1 MTTLL
6 ALLITRTY
14 ATPVSRALLNIRNVD
29 GVEIP
34 HVRPEVL
41 GTNST
46 EGFNILEHL
55 AGISPYFDS
64 PGVSLPKQPP
74 PSCHVRTAAYIIRH
88 SNIYA
93 NDFDYEQYIQ
103 PFTQKVFD
111 FGSQRQNFSAL
122 PQLAFLANWSTPI
135 TNATEQVEK
144 LTPSGETSAQALG
157 KLIAGLYPQ
166 LIETASNA
174 SVFNVWTS
182 EAERAIDSATPF
194 IEGLF
199 GKSPNVQNT
208 TATSAGPTLVRVSDN
223 ETLSANTLVPHVRP
237 VSFWTWYLKF
247 GSNQSMTWI
256 NTYTV
261 PIIQRFNVAI
271 PTFNFTAL
279 DIYAMQQLCG
289 YETVITNSS
298 EFCKAF
304 EPDDWLGF
312 EYANDLMYWYSLGY
326 GQTLS
331 PTLGIPWLNAT
342 TALLTSPTP
351 SQPLYFSF
359 THREEPPF
367 ILTALNLF
375 NNSAYSANSN
385 INSTMPTTEINY
397 LRAWKTSEILPF
409 LGHVALERLEC
420 EPDIPSFTTDSYV
433 RALVNSAPI
442 PIPGCQSGPGA
453 SCPLGE
459 FMRYVEERSQ
469 TYGDFVG
476 LCGIDSGSGNATNT
490 LGIYQGNVPQV
501 PDS

>member
-1 MTTLL
+1 MVS
-6 ALLITRTY
+6 ITIYFDTAEDNNHEY
-14 ATPVSRALLNIRNVD
+14 L
-29 GVEIP
+29 
-34 HVRPEVL
+34 VRPEVL

-46 EGFNILEHL
+46 EGFNILERMSTNYKTIMNLHPERSTFLDL

-247 GSNQSMTWI
+247 GS
-256 NTYTV
+256 
-261 PIIQRFNVAI
+261 
-271 PTFNFTAL
+271 
-279 DIYAMQQLCG
+279 
-289 YETVITNSS
+289 
-298 EFCKAF
+298 
-304 EPDDWLGF
+304 
-312 EYANDLMYWYSLGY
+312 
-326 GQTLS
+326 
-331 PTLGIPWLNAT
+331 
-342 TALLTSPTP
+342 
-351 SQPLYFSF
+351 
-359 THREEPPF
+359 
-367 ILTALNLF
+367 
-375 NNSAYSANSN
+375 
-385 INSTMPTTEINY
+385 
-397 LRAWKTSEILPF
+397 
-409 LGHVALERLEC
+409 
-420 EPDIPSFTTDSYV
+420 
-433 RALVNSAPI
+433 
-442 PIPGCQSGPGA
+442 
-453 SCPLGE
+453 
-459 FMRYVEERSQ
+459 
-469 TYGDFVG
+469 
-476 LCGIDSGSGNATNT
+476 
-490 LGIYQGNVPQV
+490 
-501 PDS
+501 